1 MFYLITTE
9 KSFETAVRDLE
20 SAVTRHGFGVL
31 HIHNLGGTLR
41 GKGVE
46 FKEECKIF
54 EVCNPVKAAE
64 VLNVDMRLNMALPCR
79 VSVFT
84 ENGVTKIGMIKPEQM
99 LAALSDD
106 KKLKD
111 VAREVEEKVKLMID
125 EAK

>member
-9 KSFETAVRDLE
+9 KSFEKATADLE
-20 SAVTRHGFGVL
+20 SAVIRHGFGVL

-46 FKEECKIF
+46 FNEECKIF

-64 VLNVDMRLNMALPCR
+64 VLSVDMRLNMALPCR

-111 VAREVEEKVKLMID
+111 IAREVEEKVKLMID